1 MRAGRPLPY
10 NYIKPNQ
17 LKPCQLKKNM
27 DFMHQQLQQLE
38 AASNLRHLPAL
49 IHDGRDVVVNGQRM
63 LNLSSNDYLGLAADR
78 RLREAFLE
86 TLTPDTFLPT
96 SSSSRLLTGN
106 FTGHTELEQELAQ
119 LFGTEAALVFNS
131 GYHANT
137 GILPAVS
144 DAQTLILADKLV
156 HASLIDG
163 IRLSAARC
171 IRYRHNDL
179 AQAGRLVEE
188 HHRTYSRIILVTES
202 IFSMD
207 GDEADLRALVA
218 LKKWYDNLLLYVDEA
233 HAFGVRGPQGLG
245 CAEEAGCI
253 GDIDFL
259 VGTFGKAAASAGA
272 YIVCR
277 QVVRDYLIN
286 RMRTFIF
293 TTALPPVNIAWTLFI
308 VRKLADMRER
318 RAHLAHIGRLLRD
331 ALTARSYA
339 CPSTSHIVPLM
350 VGPSADTVLRADQL
364 QRHGF
369 YALPVRP
376 PTVPEGTSRIRFS
389 LTVDVRVDEI
399 LRLIACIPEKS

>member
-1 MRAGRPLPY
+1 MKV
-10 NYIKPNQ
+10 IEQ
-17 LKPCQLKKNM
+17 MQ
-27 DFMHQQLQQLE
+27 HELQELE
-38 AASNLRHLPAL
+38 EHSNLRRLPQ
-49 IHDGRDVVVNGQRM
+49 IVHDGREVVVNGLRM

-78 RLREAFLE
+78 ELREEFLG
-86 TLTPDTFLPT
+86 TLNPDSFMPT

-106 FTGHTELEQELAQ
+106 FSVYEELETELVN

-144 DAQTLILADKLV
+144 DTQTLILADKLV
-156 HASLIDG
+156 HASIIDG

-179 AQAGRLVEE
+179 SQVERLLKE
-188 HHRTYSRIILVTES
+188 HHTDYKQIIIVTES

-207 GDEADLRALVA
+207 GDETDLKELVRI
-218 LKKWYDNLLLYVDEA
+218 KQCYDNVLLYVDEA
-233 HAFGVRGPQGLG
+233 HAFGVRGKKGLG
-245 CAEEAGCI
+245 CAEEDGCI
-253 GDIDFL
+253 KDIDFL

-272 YIVCR
+272 YIVCPKTIR
-277 QVVRDYLIN
+277 EYLVN
-286 RMRTFIF
+286 RMRTLIF

-308 VRKLADMRER
+308 VRKLAGMQER
-318 RAHLAHIGRLLRD
+318 RKHLSHISRMLRE
-331 ALTARSYA
+331 ALQAKGYT
-339 CPSTSHIVPLM
+339 CPSVSHIVPM
-350 VGPSADTVLRADQL
+350 IIGPSADTVLRAEEL

-389 LTVDVRVDEI
+389 LTAEVKEEEI
-399 LRLIACIPEKS
+399 SSLSKIIQNA

>member
-1 MRAGRPLPY
+1 
-10 NYIKPNQ
+10 
-17 LKPCQLKKNM
+17 M

-49 IHDGRDVVVNGQRM
+49 IHDGRDVIVNGQRM

-106 FTGHTELEQELAQ
+106 FTGYTKLEQELAQ

-218 LKKWYDNLLLYVDEA
+218 LKKRYDNLLLYVDEA

-308 VRKLADMRER
+308 VRKLADMQER
-318 RAHLAHIGRLLRD
+318 REHLAHIGRLLRD
-331 ALTARSYA
+331 ALTARSYT

-389 LTVDVRVDEI
+389 LTADVRADEI

>member
-1 MRAGRPLPY
+1 M
-10 NYIKPNQ
+10 
-17 LKPCQLKKNM
+17 M
-27 DFMHQQLQQLE
+27 DFIRQLQEELDALQ
-38 AASNLRHLPAL
+38 AKGNLRHLPAL
-49 IHDGRDVVVNGQRM
+49 THDGREVVVEGRRM

-78 RLREAFLE
+78 PLREEFLQG
-86 TLTPDTFLPT
+86 LTPDTFLPT

-106 FTGHTELEQELAQ
+106 FTLYDELEAELARR
-119 LFGTEAALVFNS
+119 FGTEAALVFNS

-179 AQAGRLVEE
+179 AQAARLMEQ
-188 HHRTYSRIILVTES
+188 HRNAYARIILVTES

-207 GDEADLRALVA
+207 GDQADLGELVR
-218 LKKWYDNLLLYVDEA
+218 LKRRYDNVLLYVDEA
-233 HAFGVRGPQGLG
+233 HAFGVRGERGLG
-245 CAEEAGCI
+245 CAEEASCI
-253 GDIDFL
+253 ADIDFL

-277 QVVRDYLIN
+277 QAVRDYLVN

-293 TTALPPVNIAWTLFI
+293 TTALPPVNIAWTLF
-308 VRKLADMRER
+308 VLRRLEQMDGRRKQLARN
-318 RAHLAHIGRLLRD
+318 GKQLRD
-331 ALTARSYA
+331 VLTFRGYP
-339 CPSTSHIVPLM
+339 CPSTSHIVPLI
-350 VGPSADTVLRADQL
+350 VGASADTVLLAEQL

-389 LTVDVRVDEI
+389 LTADIREEEI
-399 LRLIACIPEKS
+399 ERLKSVVNG

>member
-1 MRAGRPLPY
+1 
-10 NYIKPNQ
+10 
-17 LKPCQLKKNM
+17 M

-78 RLREAFLE
+78 GLREAFLE

-106 FTGHTELEQELAQ
+106 FTGYTELEHELARF
-119 LFGTEAALVFNS
+119 FGTEAALVFNS

-218 LKKWYDNLLLYVDEA
+218 LKKRYDNLLLYVDEA

-331 ALTARSYA
+331 ALAARSYP

-389 LTVDVRVDEI
+389 LTADVREDEI

>member
-1 MRAGRPLPY
+1 MNAIEYMQQEL
-10 NYIKPNQ
+10 Q
-17 LKPCQLKKNM
+17 TLKE
-27 DFMHQQLQQLE
+27 H
-38 AASNLRHLPAL
+38 SNLRRLPQMT
-49 IHDGRDVVVNGQRM
+49 HDGRTVLADGRRM

-78 RLREAFLE
+78 KLREEFLQ
-86 TLTPDTFLPT
+86 TLTPDTFQPT

-106 FTGHTELEQELAQ
+106 FGVYEELETELAT

-156 HASLIDG
+156 HASIIDG

-179 AQAGRLVEE
+179 AQLERLLEQ
-188 HHRTYSRIILVTES
+188 HHAAYRQLIIVTES

-207 GDEADLRALVA
+207 GDQADLTTLVH
-218 LKKWYDNLLLYVDEA
+218 LKKRYPNVLLYVDEA
-233 HAFGVRGPQGLG
+233 HAFGVRGTHGLG
-245 CAEEAGCI
+245 CAEESGCI
-253 GDIDFL
+253 RDIDFL

-272 YIVCR
+272 YIACCR
-277 QVVRDYLIN
+277 TIREYLVN

-293 TTALPPVNIAWTLFI
+293 TTALPPTSIAWTLFI
-308 VRKLADMRER
+308 VRKLAGMQDRRKHLVSISRMLRE
-318 RAHLAHIGRLLRD
+318 
-331 ALTARSYA
+331 ALQAKGYD
-339 CPSTSHIVPLM
+339 CPSVSHIVPLV
-350 VGPSADTVLRADQL
+350 VGPSADTVLRAEML

-389 LTVDVRVDEI
+389 LTADIEEREI
-399 LRLIACIPEKS
+399 EEIIQYIFI

>member
-1 MRAGRPLPY
+1 
-10 NYIKPNQ
+10 
-17 LKPCQLKKNM
+17 M

-49 IHDGRDVVVNGQRM
+49 IHDGRDVIVNGQRM

-106 FTGHTELEQELAQ
+106 FTGYTKLEQELAQ

-179 AQAGRLVEE
+179 AQAERLVEE

-218 LKKWYDNLLLYVDEA
+218 LKKRYDNLLLYVDEA
-233 HAFGVRGPQGLG
+233 HAFGVRGPHGLG

-308 VRKLADMRER
+308 VRKLADMQER
-318 RAHLAHIGRLLRD
+318 REHLAHIGRLLRD
-331 ALTARSYA
+331 ALTARSYT

-389 LTVDVRVDEI
+389 LTADVRADEI